1 MFFIKNLGKQKDIYK
16 YTMQKYSNAVRSKD
30 LIDVA
35 SVDMIRNSKLDKEIQ
50 KFILDIH
57 INGEKK
63 TYKEKIKYLK
73 DIYENF
79 GVEEL
84 LYGYIYYSNY
94 ILNVQLSSND
104 ESEDETENISQDD
117 YNIAYRIN
125 LIHTT
130 YLSPDEGVIIKL

>member
-16 YTMQKYSNAVRSKD
+16 YTMQKYSNAIRSKD

-94 ILNVQLSSND
+94 ILNVQLSRKD
-104 ESEDETENISQDD
+104 ESEDETENISQDG
-117 YNIAYRIN
+117 YNIADRTN
-125 LIHTT
+125 LIHSI

>member
-1 MFFIKNLGKQKDIYK
+1 
-16 YTMQKYSNAVRSKD
+16 MQKYSNAVRSKD

-73 DIYENF
+73 NIYENF

-94 ILNVQLSSND
+94 ILNVQLIRKD
-104 ESEDETENISQDD
+104 ESEDETENISQDG
-117 YNIAYRIN
+117 YNIADRIN
-125 LIHTT
+125 LIHSI

>member
-104 ESEDETENISQDD
+104 ESEDETENISQDG
-117 YNIAYRIN
+117 YNIADRIN

-130 YLSPDEGVIIKL
+130 YLSLDEGVIIKL

>member
-94 ILNVQLSSND
+94 ILNVQLSRKD
-104 ESEDETENISQDD
+104 ESEDETENISQDG
-117 YNIAYRIN
+117 YNIADRIN
-125 LIHTT
+125 LIHSI

>member
-63 TYKEKIKYLK
+63 KYKEKVKYLK
-73 DIYENF
+73 NIYEKF

-84 LYGYIYYSNY
+84 LYGYIYYSSY

-104 ESEDETENISQDD
+104 ESEDDDRRGDTCHIENNDL
-117 YNIAYRIN
+117 R
-125 LIHTT
+125 
-130 YLSPDEGVIIKL
+130 LSALLCGIRLQSA

>member
-1 MFFIKNLGKQKDIYK
+1 
-16 YTMQKYSNAVRSKD
+16 MQKYSNAVRSKD

-73 DIYENF
+73 DIYEKF

-94 ILNVQLSSND
+94 ILNVQLSRKD
-104 ESEDETENISQDD
+104 ESEDETENISQDG
-117 YNIAYRIN
+117 YNIADRIN
-125 LIHTT
+125 LIHST
-130 YLSPDEGVIIKL
+130 YLSLDEGVIIKL

>member
-1 MFFIKNLGKQKDIYK
+1 
-16 YTMQKYSNAVRSKD
+16 MQKYSNAVRSKD

-94 ILNVQLSSND
+94 ILNVHMLSF
-104 ESEDETENISQDD
+104 
-117 YNIAYRIN
+117 
-125 LIHTT
+125 
-130 YLSPDEGVIIKL
+130 

>member
-1 MFFIKNLGKQKDIYK
+1 
-16 YTMQKYSNAVRSKD
+16 MQKYSNAVRSKD

-104 ESEDETENISQDD
+104 ESEDETENISQDG
-117 YNIAYRIN
+117 YNIADRIN
-125 LIHTT
+125 LIHST
-130 YLSPDEGVIIKL
+130 YLSLDEGVIIKL

>member
-73 DIYENF
+73 DIYEKF

-104 ESEDETENISQDD
+104 ESEDETENISQDG
-117 YNIAYRIN
+117 YNIADRIN

>member
-1 MFFIKNLGKQKDIYK
+1 M
-16 YTMQKYSNAVRSKD
+16 
-30 LIDVA
+30 
-35 SVDMIRNSKLDKEIQ
+35 
-50 KFILDIH
+50 LDIH

-73 DIYENF
+73 DIHEKF

-104 ESEDETENISQDD
+104 ESEDETENISQDG
-117 YNIAYRIN
+117 YNIADRIN

-130 YLSPDEGVIIKL
+130 YAKVSKRYSLMQ

>member
-94 ILNVQLSSND
+94 ILNVQLSRKD
-104 ESEDETENISQDD
+104 ESEDETENISQDG
-117 YNIAYRIN
+117 YNIADRIN

-130 YLSPDEGVIIKL
+130 YLSLDEGVIIKL

>member
-1 MFFIKNLGKQKDIYK
+1 
-16 YTMQKYSNAVRSKD
+16 MQKYSNAIRSKD

-94 ILNVQLSSND
+94 ILNVQLSRKD
-104 ESEDETENISQDD
+104 ESEDETENISQDG
-117 YNIAYRIN
+117 YNIADRTN
-125 LIHTT
+125 LIHSI